1 MEDVMTVPTIRPS
14 GLIAKDPNSSVVY
27 QFDWTDYLTNLGRT
41 INTSTFMVTGSDAV
55 LTTDNPSVITG
66 DLKTQVRLLAGTAGV
81 EYTLTNRI
89 VTTGSPAVTDDRS
102 ILVFVQDQ

>member
-1 MEDVMTVPTIRPS
+1 MAAQIINPGNLVT
-14 GLIAKDPNSSVVY
+14 KDPAAKKVY

-41 INTSTFMVTGSDAV
+41 INTSTFMITGSDAV

-102 ILVFVQDQ
+102 ILVFP

>member
-1 MEDVMTVPTIRPS
+1 MTVPTIRPS
-14 GLIAKDPNSSVVY
+14 GEIVKDPNAFKVY
-27 QFDWTDYLTNLGRT
+27 QFDWTAYLTNIGRT
-41 INTSTFMVTGSDAV
+41 INTSTFIVTGPDAM

-66 DLKTQVRLLAGTAGV
+66 DLKTQVRILGGTPGG

-89 VTTGSPAVTDDRS
+89 VTTGSPTQGDDKS